1 MTMLTA
7 LSQRLRSRL
16 LRIATLAAL
25 ALPAALPTQAAD
37 GAAAPEQAQVPPAAD
52 DKASAAQNLDAEK
65 LFGAIV
71 KVSTRA
77 IPDARSTAALGNERE
92 GTGVVIGDNGLVLT
106 IGYLIVEADDV
117 KITDS
122 KGRTLPARVVG
133 YDHASGF
140 GLVRAVVPFDAQ
152 PIPLGDSGKTEE
164 RDPVMIASAGGGGT
178 SFAWIVSKRQFT
190 GNWEYQLEYAIY
202 TSPPASNWS
211 GAALIDRDGK
221 LRAMMP
227 FGHEAA
233 DFVHDVAILLE
244 A

>member
-37 GAAAPEQAQVPPAAD
+37 GAAAPEQLQVPPAAD

-77 IPDARSTAALGNERE
+77 IPDARSAAALGNERE

-106 IGYLIVEADDV
+106 IGYLIV
-117 KITDS
+117 
-122 KGRTLPARVVG
+122 
-133 YDHASGF
+133 
-140 GLVRAVVPFDAQ
+140 
-152 PIPLGDSGKTEE
+152 
-164 RDPVMIASAGGGGT
+164 
-178 SFAWIVSKRQFT
+178 
-190 GNWEYQLEYAIY
+190 
-202 TSPPASNWS
+202 
-211 GAALIDRDGK
+211 
-221 LRAMMP
+221 
-227 FGHEAA
+227 
-233 DFVHDVAILLE
+233 
-244 A
+244 